1 MGPKR
6 SKYDKV
12 VVLENMF
19 DPVEFEVK
27 LLHVYSIISTCVHT
41 CV

>member
-27 LLHVYSIISTCVHT
+27 LLQCVFDH
-41 CV
+41 